1 MGQKEERSSRCEKN
15 RPFQWYPSIRMLY
28 KFCEFTTF
36 WTVQNILISRRILKI
51 VVRLIVFIDKK
62 SYCSI
67 KNSWISKTH
76 FNANCTYREKKINEL
91 KFRKITRGCSCI
103 LAIIQTNNLQ
113 RSLERKSRKIKD
125 IRKLVSPNRG
135 SGTITG
141 ITGRPGINIRS
152 FGCREKPG
160 ASRNFL
166 RRKKILKSCIAVLNR
181 RIVKKEIARLALE
194 DD

>member
-1 MGQKEERSSRCEKN
+1 MNIKKEKHILTRIARTEK
-15 RPFQWYPSIRMLY
+15 
-28 KFCEFTTF
+28 
-36 WTVQNILISRRILKI
+36 RRWQI
-51 VVRLIVFIDKK
+51 VAITM
-62 SYCSI
+62 S
-67 KNSWISKTH
+67 
-76 FNANCTYREKKINEL
+76 INEL
-91 KFRKITRGCSCI
+91 KFRKLTRGCI

>member
-1 MGQKEERSSRCEKN
+1 MNIKKEKHILTRIARTEK
-15 RPFQWYPSIRMLY
+15 RRWQIVAITVSI
-28 KFCEFTTF
+28 
-36 WTVQNILISRRILKI
+36 
-51 VVRLIVFIDKK
+51 
-62 SYCSI
+62 
-67 KNSWISKTH
+67 
-76 FNANCTYREKKINEL
+76 EL
-91 KFRKITRGCSCI
+91 KFRKLIRGCI

>member
-1 MGQKEERSSRCEKN
+1 MNIKKEKHILTRIARTEK
-15 RPFQWYPSIRMLY
+15 RRWQIVAI
-28 KFCEFTTF
+28 
-36 WTVQNILISRRILKI
+36 TVS
-51 VVRLIVFIDKK
+51 
-62 SYCSI
+62 
-67 KNSWISKTH
+67 
-76 FNANCTYREKKINEL
+76 INEL
-91 KFRKITRGCSCI
+91 KFRKISRGCSCI

>member
-1 MGQKEERSSRCEKN
+1 MTRYNHGIVNFSLTLNRVNYLPSTKNHSRA
-15 RPFQWYPSIRMLY
+15 
-28 KFCEFTTF
+28 
-36 WTVQNILISRRILKI
+36 I
-51 VVRLIVFIDKK
+51 V
-62 SYCSI
+62 Y
-67 KNSWISKTH
+67 
-76 FNANCTYREKKINEL
+76 
-91 KFRKITRGCSCI
+91 I

-113 RSLERKSRKIKD
+113 RSLERKLRKIKD

-141 ITGRPGINIRS
+141 ITRRPGINIRS